1 MKSPFV
7 AELRADQTVSTFFL
21 VSEKEIR
28 STRDSRKYLRLE
40 LTDRT
45 GSIEARMW
53 EGFERDAATFEREG
67 YVKVQARVENYR
79 GKLQLAI
86 DRVRRAEPSEVDSE
100 DYLPQTALDVD
111 ALYAKLREYGG
122 AIGNP
127 WLKRLVASVLDDPAL
142 APRFKRAPA
151 AKMMHHAYLGG
162 LLEHVISL
170 CGLAQ
175 MMAAHYPEVDSD
187 LLMTGVILHDIGK
200 LDELSY
206 DRTIGYTTTGQ
217 LLGHIMLEYELVTKK
232 MDTIEGFPPELK
244 TLVQHMLISHH
255 GQYEFGSPKLPMF
268 REALLLHYL
277 DDLDSKMAAARGSL
291 ASEGGDEQ
299 WTAFNPALDRRLLR
313 SADFL
318 KGGGKA
324 AETAAPAGT
333 LFDAKPA
340 GAPAKTGKK

>member
-28 STRDSRKYLRLE
+28 STRDSRRYLRLE

-53 EGFERDAATFEREG
+53 DGFEKDAATFEREG

-86 DRVRRAEPSEVDSE
+86 DRVRRAEPAEVDTG
-100 DYLPQTALDVD
+100 DFLPQTKLDVE
-111 ALYAKLREYGG
+111 ALYAKLREFGEG
-122 AIGNP
+122 IANP
-127 WLKRLVASVLDDPAL
+127 WLRRLVASVLDDPEL
-142 APRFKRAPA
+142 APRLKRAPA

-162 LLEHVISL
+162 LLEHVVSL
-170 CGLAQ
+170 CGLARLVG
-175 MMAAHYPEVDSD
+175 AHYPEVDGD
-187 LLMTGVILHDIGK
+187 LLMSGAILHDIGK

-206 DRTIGYTTTGQ
+206 DRSIGYTTEGQ

-232 MDTIEGFPPELK
+232 MDAIEGFPAPLK

-255 GQYEFGSPKLPMF
+255 GQYEFGSPKRPMF
-268 REALLLHYL
+268 REALLLHYI
-277 DDLDSKMAAARGSL
+277 DDMDSKMAATRGAL
-291 ASEGGDEQ
+291 ESEAGDEE

-313 SADFL
+313 LDDFL
-318 KGGGKA
+318 KSAEPEAQSGSSGSLFETKPTSAPGKS
-324 AETAAPAGT
+324 
-333 LFDAKPA
+333 
-340 GAPAKTGKK
+340 GKE